1 MFVTVESQD
10 ENIYCFC
17 VGFVIVAA
25 AQLVVDRPPELLP
38 DNQQWILH
46 ATEVANDTEYIEEI
60 ELQAMT
66 V

>member
-1 MFVTVESQD
+1 M
-10 ENIYCFC
+10 
-17 VGFVIVAA
+17 IVAA